1 MSIPAWSMGSETR
14 TFVMPGGGV
23 GEPAVQCSER
33 RESPHHEGA
42 ERSVGT
48 SVVVV
53 LNDRKRLHQLKDRLA
68 ELQPPLVRLE
78 AIGEGEQTLAE
89 VERLNPAVARRN
101 RQRSMARWLIPFGF
115 LAGLTFTYITDL
127 DTFAFAGAWSQHLI
141 GALLGMGSGWMGSF
155 AAAASV
161 RSEEDDRIRSLRN
174 RVEEGNWLLLAETAN
189 GVEMPWISLQ
199 QAKPLAVVRLGDG

>member
-1 MSIPAWSMGSETR
+1 MRS
-14 TFVMPGGGV
+14 

-33 RESPHHEGA
+33 RESPHPQGV

-68 ELQPPLVRLE
+68 EVQPPMVRLE
-78 AIGEGEQTLAE
+78 AIGAGEQTLAE

>member
-1 MSIPAWSMGSETR
+1 M
-14 TFVMPGGGV
+14 
-23 GEPAVQCSER
+23 GEPAVKCSEQ
-33 RESPHHEGA
+33 RESPNPEGA
-42 ERSVGT
+42 ERRVGT

-53 LNDRKRLHQLKDRLA
+53 LNDRKRLHQLRDRLA
-68 ELQPPLVRLE
+68 ELQPPMVRLE
-78 AIGEGEQTLAE
+78 AIGDGEQTLAE
-89 VERLNPAVARRN
+89 VERLNPAMARRN
-101 RQRSMARWLIPFGF
+101 RQRAMARWLIPFGF

-174 RVEEGNWLLLAETAN
+174 RVEEGHWLLLAETAN

>member
-1 MSIPAWSMGSETR
+1 M
-14 TFVMPGGGV
+14 
-23 GEPAVQCSER
+23 
-33 RESPHHEGA
+33 
-42 ERSVGT
+42 GT

-53 LNDRKRLHQLKDRLA
+53 LNDRKRLHQLRDRLA
-68 ELQPPLVRLE
+68 ELQPPLLQLE
-78 AIGEGEQTLAE
+78 AIGEGEQAMAE
-89 VERLNPAVARRN
+89 VARLNPAVARRA
-101 RQRSMARWLIPFGF
+101 RQQGMARWLIPFGF

-189 GVEMPWISLQ
+189 GVDMPWISCSRPNPGGGATGRWLGTL
-199 QAKPLAVVRLGDG
+199 KP

>member
-1 MSIPAWSMGSETR
+1 MG
-14 TFVMPGGGV
+14 
-23 GEPAVQCSER
+23 A
-33 RESPHHEGA
+33 
-42 ERSVGT
+42 

-53 LNDRKRLHQLKDRLA
+53 LGDRKRLHQLRDRLG
-68 ELQPPLVRLE
+68 EQVPPMAQVV
-78 AIGEGEQTLAE
+78 AVGEGETSINDL
-89 VERLNPAVARRN
+89 ERLNPAVGRRN

-115 LAGLTFTYITDL
+115 FAGLTFTYITDL

-174 RVEEGNWLLLAETAN
+174 RVEEGHWLLLAETAN

>member
-1 MSIPAWSMGSETR
+1 M
-14 TFVMPGGGV
+14 
-23 GEPAVQCSER
+23 
-33 RESPHHEGA
+33 
-42 ERSVGT
+42 GT

-53 LNDRKRLHQLKDRLA
+53 LTDRKRLHQLRDRLA
-68 ELQPPLVRLE
+68 ELQPPLLQLE
-78 AIGEGEQTLAE
+78 AIGEGEQAMAE
-89 VERLNPAVARRN
+89 VARLNPAVARQA
-101 RQRSMARWLIPFGF
+101 RQQALARWLIPFGF

-189 GVEMPWISLQ
+189 GVDMPWISLQ

>member
-1 MSIPAWSMGSETR
+1 M
-14 TFVMPGGGV
+14 
-23 GEPAVQCSER
+23 
-33 RESPHHEGA
+33 
-42 ERSVGT
+42 GT

-53 LNDRKRLHQLKDRLA
+53 LNDRKRLHHLRDRLA
-68 ELQPPLVRLE
+68 ELQPPLLQLE
-78 AIGEGEQTLAE
+78 AIGEGEQAMAD
-89 VERLNPAVARRN
+89 VARLNPAVARRA
-101 RQRSMARWLIPFGF
+101 RQQGMARWLIPFGF

-189 GVEMPWISLQ
+189 GIDMPWTSLQ

>member
-1 MSIPAWSMGSETR
+1 M
-14 TFVMPGGGV
+14 
-23 GEPAVQCSER
+23 QCSER
-33 RESPHHEGA
+33 RESPQQHRVG
-42 ERSVGT
+42 RSVGT
-48 SVVVV
+48 IVVVV
-53 LNDRKRLHQLKDRLA
+53 LNDRKRLHQLRDRLA
-68 ELQPPLVRLE
+68 ELQPPLLQLE
-78 AIGEGEQTLAE
+78 AIGEGEQAMAE
-89 VERLNPAVARRN
+89 VARLNPAVARRA
-101 RQRSMARWLIPFGF
+101 RQQGMARWLIPFGF

-189 GVEMPWISLQ
+189 GVDMPWISLQ

>member
-1 MSIPAWSMGSETR
+1 MSTCVIVLPD
-14 TFVMPGGGV
+14 
-23 GEPAVQCSER
+23 R
-33 RESPHHEGA
+33 R
-42 ERSVGT
+42 
-48 SVVVV
+48 
-53 LNDRKRLHQLKDRLA
+53 RLHQLRDRLA
-68 ELQPPLVRLE
+68 TLQPPPLQLLT
-78 AIGEGEQTLAE
+78 IGEGETALAA
-89 VERLNPAVARRN
+89 VERLDPAATRRR

-189 GVEMPWISLQ
+189 GVEMPWLSLQ

>member
-1 MSIPAWSMGSETR
+1 M
-14 TFVMPGGGV
+14 
-23 GEPAVQCSER
+23 
-33 RESPHHEGA
+33 
-42 ERSVGT
+42 GT

-53 LNDRKRLHQLKDRLA
+53 LNDRKRLHQLRDRLA
-68 ELQPPLVRLE
+68 ELQPPLLQLE
-78 AIGEGEQTLAE
+78 AIGEGEQAMAE
-89 VERLNPAVARRN
+89 VARLNPAVARRA
-101 RQRSMARWLIPFGF
+101 RQQGMARWLIPFGF

-127 DTFAFAGAWSQHLI
+127 NTFAFAGAWSQHLI

-189 GVEMPWISLQ
+189 GIDMPWTSLQ

>member
-1 MSIPAWSMGSETR
+1 M
-14 TFVMPGGGV
+14 
-23 GEPAVQCSER
+23 
-33 RESPHHEGA
+33 
-42 ERSVGT
+42 GT

-53 LNDRKRLHQLKDRLA
+53 LNDRKRMQQLRDRLA
-68 ELQPPLVRLE
+68 DLQPPLLQLE
-78 AIGEGEQTLAE
+78 AIGPGEQTLAE
-89 VERLNPAVARRN
+89 VARLNPAIARRN
-101 RQRSMARWLIPFGF
+101 RQRTMARWLIPFGF

-161 RSEEDDRIRSLRN
+161 SSEEDDRIRSLRN

>member
-1 MSIPAWSMGSETR
+1 
-14 TFVMPGGGV
+14 
-23 GEPAVQCSER
+23 
-33 RESPHHEGA
+33 
-42 ERSVGT
+42 VGT

-53 LNDRKRLHQLKDRLA
+53 LNNRKRLHQLRDRLA
-68 ELQPPLVRLE
+68 ELQPPLLQLE
-78 AIGEGEQTLAE
+78 AIGEGEQAMAE
-89 VERLNPAVARRN
+89 VARLNPAVARRA
-101 RQRSMARWLIPFGF
+101 RQQGMARWLIPFGF

-189 GVEMPWISLQ
+189 GVDMPWISLQ

>member
-1 MSIPAWSMGSETR
+1 M
-14 TFVMPGGGV
+14 
-23 GEPAVQCSER
+23 
-33 RESPHHEGA
+33 
-42 ERSVGT
+42 GT

-53 LNDRKRLHQLKDRLA
+53 LNDRKRLHQLRDRLA
-68 ELQPPLVRLE
+68 ELQPPLLQLE
-78 AIGEGEQTLAE
+78 AVGEGEQAMAD
-89 VERLNPAVARRN
+89 VARLNPAVERRAR
-101 RQRSMARWLIPFGF
+101 QQGMARWLIPFGF

-189 GVEMPWISLQ
+189 GVDMPWISLQ